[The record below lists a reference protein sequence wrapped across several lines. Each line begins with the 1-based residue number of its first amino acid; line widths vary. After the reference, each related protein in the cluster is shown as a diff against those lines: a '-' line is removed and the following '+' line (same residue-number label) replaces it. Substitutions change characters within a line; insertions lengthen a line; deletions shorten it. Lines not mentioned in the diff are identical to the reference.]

1 MPTFAMEILESLC
14 VVLNLINENL
24 GCYIDFCFNN
34 QGTKYF
40 IIVLRSKH
48 IDDSDWLDLPNS
60 NIDSCKN
67 KDVQP

>member
-1 MPTFAMEILESLC
+1 MSTFAMEILESFYG
-14 VVLNLINENL
+14 VLKLQNENL
-24 GCYIDFCFNN
+24 YCHGDFYFKN

-40 IIVLRSKH
+40 ITLLRSKH
-48 IDDSDWLDLPNS
+48 TDDSDWLDLPNS